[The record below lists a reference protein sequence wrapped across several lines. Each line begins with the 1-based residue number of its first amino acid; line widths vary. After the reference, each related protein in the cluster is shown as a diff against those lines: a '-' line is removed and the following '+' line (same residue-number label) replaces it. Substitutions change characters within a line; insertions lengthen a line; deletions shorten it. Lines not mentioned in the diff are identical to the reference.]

1 MDIDK
6 AFKKILVAFDNSESS
21 KQAMQ
26 KACDIAERFNSAI
39 TAVFVS
45 GEGDKS
51 FEDAKSYLEQ
61 FATAKNIQVDVVQR
75 SGKVYDE
82 VIKLEK
88 EEGFQLILIGAHGK
102 SGWSP
107 FWIGSNAF
115 KVVSSSNCPVITI
128 QDYAKDSGISN
139 IVLPLADSNT
149 TRQKVPYAAILA
161 TACNATVH
169 ILGVSKSASKEA
181 EHHVSAYVRQT
192 ERYMMERDIKY
203 TVEMNLGTKV
213 PEACIEHAKKV
224 NAGLLMIMTETESAG
239 YFMDSYSQQLVNT
252 SPVPVMCIHSR
263 DTMVTG
269 AAGY

>member
-1 MDIDK
+1 MDRDK

-26 KACDIAERFNSAI
+26 KACDIAEQFNSQI

-45 GEGDKS
+45 GESDKS

-61 FATAKNIQVDVVQR
+61 FSTAKGIPVEIIER
-75 SGKVYDE
+75 SGKVYDQ

-102 SGWSP
+102 KGWSP

-115 KVVSSSNCPVITI
+115 KVVSTSNCPVITI
-128 QDYAKDSGISN
+128 QDYATDTGIKD
-139 IVLPLADSNT
+139 IVLPLMDSST
-149 TRQKVPYAAILA
+149 TRQKVTYAALLA
-161 TACNATVH
+161 KACGATVH
-169 ILGVSKSASKEA
+169 ILGVSKSKSKDA
-181 EHHVSAYVRQT
+181 ESHVKAYMRQT
-192 ERYMMERDIKY
+192 ERYLMERDIKY
-203 TVEMNLGTKV
+203 TSELNLGTKV
-213 PEACIEHAKKV
+213 PEACVEHSKKV

-252 SPVPVMCIHSR
+252 CPVPVMSVHSR
-263 DTMVTG
+263 DTMLSG

>member
-21 KQAMQ
+21 RQAMQ
-26 KACDIAERFNSAI
+26 KACDIAEKFNSSI
-39 TAVFVS
+39 TAVFVR

-61 FATAKNIQVDVVQR
+61 FSTAKGIKVEIVAR
-75 SGKVYDE
+75 EGKVYDE

-128 QDYAKDSGISN
+128 QDYASDKGIEN

-149 TRQKVPYAAILA
+149 TRQKVPYAAVLA
-161 TACNATVH
+161 KACNSTIH
-169 ILGVSKSASKEA
+169 ILGVSKGSGSET
-181 EHHVSAYVRQT
+181 EQHVNAYIRQT
-192 ERYMMERDIKY
+192 ERYLMERDIKY
-203 TVEMNLGTKV
+203 TVETKLGVKV
-213 PEACIEHAKKV
+213 PDAIVEHSKKV
-224 NAGLLMIMTETESAG
+224 EAGLMMIMTETESAG
-239 YFMDSYSQQLVNT
+239 YFMDSYAQQLVNT
-252 SPVPVMCIHSR
+252 SPVPVMSIHSR
-263 DTMVTG
+263 DTMLAG